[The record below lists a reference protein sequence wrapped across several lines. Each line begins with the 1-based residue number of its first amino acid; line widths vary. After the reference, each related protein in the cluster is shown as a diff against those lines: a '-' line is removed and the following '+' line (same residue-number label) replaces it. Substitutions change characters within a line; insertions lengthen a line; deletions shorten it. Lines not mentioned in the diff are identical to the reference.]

1 MDWRKVDERLI
12 RRGMLLLELGF
23 VNGYDDDELKRMNEG
38 KLGRP
43 FKLTDSYV
51 KFVGV
56 VRYLFSMGFRQL
68 EGFTTALHK
77 LVPRLPSIDY
87 SWIRRRVLRLDLSPY
102 EALRRTEGHVAIA
115 IDASGVRVHK
125 SGGWVERVHGKSAT

>member
-1 MDWRKVDERLI
+1 MDWKGIDHRLI

-23 VNGYDDDELKRMNEG
+23 VNNYRRELKRMNEG

-56 VRYLFSMGFRQL
+56 VRYLFSMGFSSRASRPL
-68 EGFTTALHK
+68 YTSWFPGFHPSTTL
-77 LVPRLPSIDY
+77 
-87 SWIRRRVLRLDLSPY
+87 
-102 EALRRTEGHVAIA
+102 G
-115 IDASGVRVHK
+115 
-125 SGGWVERVHGKSAT
+125 SGGAC